1 MRVNLVASPAKAFT
15 IMKNNFFLLVAASAL
30 GIFGNSCNKKARP
43 EQIPTGPVN
52 LSIDLN
58 LPSNQKLLTI
68 GNYAYFQGGVKGIL
82 VVHDF
87 DDQWYAFE
95 RTCAWEPLNTCSV
108 IWADSVNLNIK
119 CGAYLGNTFT
129 KCCESLF
136 SFNGFPSKG
145 PAIGRL
151 AQYQIQRSANLLYV
165 YN

>member
-1 MRVNLVASPAKAFT
+1 MLVNLDVNQESVFIP
-15 IMKNNFFLLVAASAL
+15 MKNSVLLILAVFAL
-30 GIFGNSCNKKARP
+30 SQSGSCSKKARP

-68 GNYAYFQGGVKGIL
+68 GSYGYFQGGIKGIL

-95 RTCAWEPLNTCSV
+95 RTCAWQPLNACSIV
-108 IWADSVNLNIK
+108 WADSLNLNLK
-119 CGAYLGNTFT
+119 CGSYVGNKFT
-129 KCCESLF
+129 NCCESLF
-136 SFNGFPSKG
+136 SFNGYPSKG

-151 AQYQIQRSANLLYV
+151 AQYQIQRSGNLIYV

>member
-1 MRVNLVASPAKAFT
+1 MDGKQAKVFI
-15 IMKNNFFLLVAASAL
+15 IMKNSLLLLLAVLVLSHS
-30 GIFGNSCNKKARP
+30 GSCSKKARP

-58 LPSNQKLLTI
+58 LPSNQKLLNI
-68 GNYAYFQGGVKGIL
+68 GNYGYYQGGVKGIL

-95 RTCAWEPLNTCSV
+95 RTCAWEPLNACSI
-108 IWADSVNLNIK
+108 IWGDSLNLNLK
-119 CGAYLGNTFT
+119 CGSYSGNTYT

-151 AQYQIQRSANLLYV
+151 AQYQIQKSGNLIYV